1 MSDYPRLDSQKSRQ
15 DLLDEIYYL
24 LDVAGEREQ
33 QVLKYKA
40 DLAARDGEVASLRQQ
55 LALLV
60 NSRSWRLTAPLRWVS
75 RMASGQHLA
84 VAEPASGA
92 TDALGKPGE
101 RGPFTSAPSSDA
113 LVTEGRSDGK
123 PRLYVDVTELVLRQG
138 RTGVQRVT
146 CEILRALLREPPH
159 DYQVQPVFAPVGQ
172 HYRCVSP
179 STIRSLA
186 SASRGLGENDA
197 VIDDG
202 DAAPTKDLLPE
213 SGDVFLGLDHAMD
226 AAISNAHQ
234 IAAMRDQGVRIWFV
248 CNDVLPLV
256 HPEWFPPEIPPKF
269 KTWIETIA
277 RLADGVACIS
287 AATESELRSQLEQCR
302 ADGSKAPKLGH
313 FHLGADAL
321 PSGRDDT
328 GIPPEES
335 AVVERLCGAT
345 SFLMV
350 GTLEPRKGHAQALQA
365 FEMLWAEGT
374 DIALVIAGFPGW
386 MTEVLQRR
394 IRHHD
399 EFGKRLFWFRDASD
413 ALLRRLY
420 EHCTVLLAPSFG
432 EGFGLPLLEAARHN
446 LPILCRDLP
455 VFREVA
461 GEHAVYFSGSDPASL
476 AGAIHRW
483 LDARQQSAIPASNQM
498 PALKWGESAGLMAAL
513 VLGDP
518 PGRTISSSEV

>member
-1 MSDYPRLDSQKSRQ
+1 MSEDPRPDSQKSRQ

-24 LDVAGEREQ
+24 RDVAGEREQ

-40 DLAARDGEVASLRQQ
+40 DLDARGGEIASLRQQ
-55 LALLV
+55 LALLL
-60 NSRSWRLTAPLRWVS
+60 NSCSWRLTAPLRWMS
-75 RMASGQHLA
+75 RTARGQHPA
-84 VAEPASGA
+84 VAEPVSGA
-92 TDALGKPGE
+92 AGDLNKPPGD
-101 RGPFTSAPSSDA
+101 RAAFTSALSSRAVGPED
-113 LVTEGRSDGK
+113 RSDGK

-146 CEILRALLREPPH
+146 CEILRALLREPPY
-159 DYQVQPVFAPVGQ
+159 DYRVQPVFAPVGQ
-172 HYRCVSP
+172 SCRCVSP

-186 SASRGLGENDA
+186 SPSRSLEENNA

-202 DAAPTKDLLPE
+202 DAASIKNLCPE

-226 AAISNAHQ
+226 AVISNAHQ
-234 IAAMRDQGVRIWFV
+234 IAAMRDRGVWIWFV

-256 HPEWFPPEIPPKF
+256 HPEWFPPEIHPKF

-277 RLADGVACIS
+277 RVADGIACIS
-287 AATESELRSQLEQCR
+287 AATESELRSQLGQLG
-302 ADGSKAPKLGH
+302 ASGSKVPKLGH

-321 PSGRDDT
+321 PSVCDDAD
-328 GIPPEES
+328 ISPVES
-335 AVVERLCGAT
+335 AVMERLRRTT

-350 GTLEPRKGHAQALQA
+350 GTLEPRKGHLQALQA

-394 IRHHD
+394 VRHHD
-399 EFGKRLFWFRDASD
+399 EFGQRLFWFRDASD

-420 EHCTVLLAPSFG
+420 ESCTALLAPSFG

-461 GEHAVYFSGSDPASL
+461 GEYAVYFSGSDPASL
-476 AGAIHRW
+476 TGAIRSW
-483 LDARQQSAIPASNQM
+483 LDARRHGAIPASGQL
-498 PALKWGESAGLMAAL
+498 AWLGWRESAGQMAAL
-513 VLGDP
+513 VLGKQ
-518 PGRTISSSEV
+518 PGRTQ

>member
-1 MSDYPRLDSQKSRQ
+1 MSEDPRPDSQKSRQ

-24 LDVAGEREQ
+24 RDVAGEREQ

-40 DLAARDGEVASLRQQ
+40 DLAARDGEVTSLRQQ

-92 TDALGKPGE
+92 GALGKPGE

-113 LVTEGRSDGK
+113 LVTEDRSDGK

-146 CEILRALLREPPH
+146 CEILRALLRDPPH

-186 SASRGLGENDA
+186 SPSRGMGENDA
-197 VIDDG
+197 VIDDD

-234 IAAMRDQGVRIWFV
+234 IVAMRDLGVKIWFV

-256 HPEWFPPEIPPKF
+256 HPEWFPSEVHPRF
-269 KTWIETIA
+269 NAWIETIA
-277 RLADGVACIS
+277 RVADGIACIS
-287 AATESELRSQLEQCR
+287 AATESELRSQLEQCG
-302 ADGSKAPKLGH
+302 ASGSKVPKLGH

-321 PSGRDDT
+321 PSRCDDAD
-328 GIPPEES
+328 ISLDES
-335 AVVERLCGAT
+335 AVMERLRGTT

-350 GTLEPRKGHAQALQA
+350 GTLEPRKGHLQALQA

-374 DIALVIAGFPGW
+374 DIALVVAGFPGW

-394 IRHHD
+394 IRHHE
-399 EFGKRLFWFRDASD
+399 EFGKRLFWFSDASD

-420 EHCTVLLAPSFG
+420 ESCTVLLAPSFG
-432 EGFGLPLLEAARHN
+432 EGFGLPLLEAVRHN

-461 GEHAVYFSGSDPASL
+461 GEHAVYFSGSDSASL
-476 AGAIHRW
+476 AVAIHGW
-483 LDARQQSAIPASNQM
+483 LDARRQDVIPASSQ
-498 PALKWGESAGLMAAL
+498 LRWLSWGGSARQLAAL
-513 VLGDP
+513 VLGKQS
-518 PGRTISSSEV
+518 RRIS

>member
-1 MSDYPRLDSQKSRQ
+1 VSNDPRPDSQKSRQ

-24 LDVAGEREQ
+24 RDVAGEREQ
-33 QVLKYKA
+33 QVLEYKA

-55 LALLV
+55 LSLLL

-75 RMASGQHLA
+75 RTASGQHLA
-84 VAEPASGA
+84 VAKPASGA
-92 TDALGKPGE
+92 TGGLNKPGE
-101 RGPFTSAPSSDA
+101 RGPITSAPSADA
-113 LVTEGRSDGK
+113 VVTEDRSDGK

-138 RTGVQRVT
+138 RTGVQRVA

-186 SASRGLGENDA
+186 SPSRGLGENGA

-226 AAISNAHQ
+226 AVISNAHQ
-234 IAAMRDQGVRIWFV
+234 IAAMRYQGVRIWFV

-256 HPEWFPPEIPPKF
+256 RPEWFSSEIPPKF

-321 PSGRDDT
+321 PSERDDT

-335 AVVERLCGAT
+335 AVVERLCGTT

-394 IRHHD
+394 IRHHN
-399 EFGKRLFWFRDASD
+399 EFGKRLFWFSDASD

-420 EHCTVLLAPSFG
+420 ESCTVLLAPSFG

-461 GEHAVYFSGSDPASL
+461 GEHAVYFSGSDPESL
-476 AGAIHRW
+476 TGAIRSW
-483 LDARQQSAIPASNQM
+483 LDAGRHGAIPASGQL
-498 PALKWGESAGLMAAL
+498 AWLGWRESARQMAAL
-513 VLGDP
+513 VLGNQS
-518 PGRTISSSEV
+518 GRTQ